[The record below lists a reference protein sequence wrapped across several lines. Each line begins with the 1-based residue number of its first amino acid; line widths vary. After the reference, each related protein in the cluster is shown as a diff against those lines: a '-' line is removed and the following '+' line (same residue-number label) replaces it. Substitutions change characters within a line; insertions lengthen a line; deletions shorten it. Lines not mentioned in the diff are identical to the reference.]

1 MHSTGNVYVG
11 VIGSRTCSREIGKT
25 AFETGRLIAEQGWI
39 LVCGGMGGVM
49 EKACEGSFTGGG
61 ITLGILPGNC
71 RKHGNPFLSYSI
83 VTGLAEV
90 RNSILVKS
98 CNGLIAISGSHGTLS
113 EIAFANLYNIPV
125 VGINTWEFSASE
137 NQDRRLDIAKAENP
151 EAAIEF
157 LKRFFKRKR

>member
-11 VIGSRTCSREIGKT
+11 VIGGRICSREIGKT

-49 EKACEGSFTGGG
+49 EKACEGSFTSGG
-61 ITLGILPGNC
+61 ITIGILPGNC
-71 RKHGNPFLSYSI
+71 RKDGNPFLSYSI

-90 RNSILVKS
+90 RNSIIVKS
-98 CNGLIAISGSHGTLS
+98 SNGVIAISGSHGTLS

-125 VGINTWEFSASE
+125 VGIDTWELPGPE
-137 NQDRRLDIAKAENP
+137 TGERRLNIIKADTP
-151 EAAIEF
+151 QEAVK
-157 LKRFFKRKR
+157 LRSHNTVCS

>member
-11 VIGSRTCSREIGKT
+11 IIGGRICSREIGKT
-25 AFETGRLIAEQGWI
+25 AFETGQLIAEQGWI

-49 EKACEGSFTGGG
+49 EKACEGSFTSGG

-71 RKHGNPFLSYSI
+71 RKDGNPFLSYSI

-90 RNSILVKS
+90 RNNIVVKS
-98 CNGLIAISGSHGTLS
+98 CNGLIAICGSHGTLS

-125 VGINTWEFSASE
+125 VGIDTWELPE
-137 NQDRRLDIAKAENP
+137 PETWERRLYIKKADTP
-151 EAAIEF
+151 QGAVKLLKGF
-157 LKRFFKRKR
+157 LK